1 MLFEGIYEINWLV
14 GGLLKELGGRHGRLQ
29 GREDMEQ
36 MQAVEM
42 DVYLTFYSET
52 SPRRVSVP
60 VSSSSE
66 WALLWVTAG
75 IS

>member
-1 MLFEGIYEINWLV
+1 
-14 GGLLKELGGRHGRLQ
+14 
-29 GREDMEQ
+29 MEQ